1 MKNFFTLCF
10 LIITVMAIALSSC
23 SSKESAQ
30 PSTAAIASSI
40 IESFDSDTMV
50 DVTDRVES
58 YYNFD
63 VNVLE
68 EYAVYVDGS
77 GGFANEVAVLKVKD
91 STDLEAVNTAVD
103 ERIESQKRAFDGYN
117 AKELK
122 KIENNLV
129 VTKGNYILFTV
140 VDDTA
145 NAEKIFRDAF

>member
-1 MKNFFTLCF
+1 MKNFSALC
-10 LIITVMAIALSSC
+10 LRIVTVMALALSSC

-30 PSTAAIASSI
+30 PSTASIASSI
-40 IESFDSDTMV
+40 IESFDSNTMV

-129 VTKGNYILFTV
+129 ITKGNYILFTV
-140 VDDTA
+140 VDDTV